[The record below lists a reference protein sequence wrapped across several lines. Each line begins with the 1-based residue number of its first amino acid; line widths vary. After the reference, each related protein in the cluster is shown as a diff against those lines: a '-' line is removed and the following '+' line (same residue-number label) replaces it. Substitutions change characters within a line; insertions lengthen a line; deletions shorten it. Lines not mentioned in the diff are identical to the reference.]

1 MESLR
6 SKTVRKGPR
15 PAAAKLNKPS
25 KNARKSRVDD
35 KIKRRMSARYAT
47 ISAPTPTDTSP
58 PSVPTIPLDL
68 RGAGLVSVREK
79 DEISQVQ
86 TPTKEDLRAAENRL
100 LDVDDFDPDAYLK
113 LKLANSTEAELR
125 LLQSS
130 LRNSKDEVAADL
142 QRNVFKNYAQF
153 VHISKEIGIL
163 ENEMLGLKE
172 SLAEWKSMPSV
183 LHIEESASVADR
195 RRNVRSSVADLR
207 VLYAHQMQNLHT
219 QIEGS
224 AKFVPTTPGRHVV
237 AEMDSIF
244 VLNAATYKPISAV
257 RFVLLD
263 DAVLV
268 ARRRRRRNASESD
281 KLVADRCWPLNEMLV
296 LDTKDT
302 ATLVNV
308 FKIKHGK
315 ETHVYRTDS
324 ASDKKSL
331 LSQFRH
337 VAEELAAKK
346 RKEREGEHERR
357 KSLWTAGGSG
367 SVAMGDIP
375 PVPDWM
381 SDLAQQAG
389 MSDSAK
395 ENAERDA
402 RWIGDFADE
411 LNVAIAL
418 REWDGAVELVEQGQA
433 KLATMPLLATKLT
446 PLTASLTAAL
456 LQALSYPQHHKEA
469 VKKLIALLIRLDAGA
484 AARTTFL
491 TARTETARRLV
502 RMIRFDGH
510 IGTYINDLSTTIFT
524 VIKHTADWFLA
535 SFKENEV
542 ASSFIEWAKSQMETF
557 AEMFRIQ
564 VFCTDVDKSVVDEAL
579 SITHNQSRKLLQE
592 FGLDF
597 RFILDALLVPNPL
610 ENVPPQVPILAPA
623 PRASLPTRTDV
634 PSRSA
639 RSTPVPPEP
648 ILGSVLSSSPAMTPE
663 LPARSGR
670 STPLSAPDLP
680 ARTLRN
686 APVPSPLTAASTPP
700 PLPRTLSSAS
710 HPSTSSLSLS
720 LDSSPSPTFAAPIT
734 RRTRSPRPPPSAS
747 VKASS
752 RSATP
757 TPAPAT
763 PPRGSAPTPSRAG
776 MPIPAR
782 VPTPTPS
789 SVRSSSPAPVPLAAP
804 APRVGMF
811 PRGINPAPPPRSRDR
826 PGSAAGRERPPPVN
840 VPKREGYF

>member
-1 MESLR
+1 MQTSLR
-6 SKTVRKGPR
+6 SKTTVSKGPR
-15 PAAAKLNKPS
+15 PTAKLNKPN
-25 KNARKSRVDD
+25 KNARKSKVDD

-47 ISAPTPTDTSP
+47 ISAPTPTDTTT

-68 RGAGLVSVREK
+68 RGNGLVPIREK
-79 DEISQVQ
+79 DETSQVQ
-86 TPTKEDLRAAENRL
+86 TLTKEDLRAAENKL
-100 LDVDDFDPDAYLK
+100 LDVEDFDPDAYLK

-163 ENEMLGLKE
+163 ENEMMGLKE

-183 LHIEESASVADR
+183 LHIEESASVAER

-224 AKFVPTTPGRHVV
+224 AKFVPTTPGRHVI

-244 VLNAATYKPISAV
+244 ALNAATYKPMSVV

-268 ARRRRRRNASESD
+268 ARRRRRRNASEI
-281 KLVADRCWPLNEMLV
+281 
-296 LDTKDT
+296 LDTKDA

-357 KSLWTAGGSG
+357 KSLWSGNARG
-367 SVAMGDIP
+367 SVAMGDVP

-402 RWIGDFADE
+402 RWIGDYADE

-418 REWDGAVELVEQGQA
+418 REWDRAVELPCS
-433 KLATMPLLATKLT
+433 PLLCYKRFLTHRITKRRSRSLL
-446 PLTASLTAAL
+446 PSSIASM
-456 LQALSYPQHHKEA
+456 QAP
-469 VKKLIALLIRLDAGA
+469 
-484 AARTTFL
+484 AARTAFL
-491 TARTETARRLV
+491 AARAETARRLV

-510 IGTYINDLSTTIFT
+510 IGTYINDLSTTVFT

-535 SFKENEV
+535 SFKENE
-542 ASSFIEWAKSQMETF
+542 
-557 AEMFRIQ
+557 MFRIQ
-564 VFCTDVDKSVVDEAL
+564 VFCTDVDQSVVDDAL

-623 PRASLPTRTDV
+623 PKASLPTFKGTDI
-634 PSRSA
+634 PPRST
-639 RSTPVPPEP
+639 RSTPAPPEP
-648 ILGSVLSSSPAMTPE
+648 VLGSILVSSPNWTPE
-663 LPARSGR
+663 LSTRSGR
-670 STPLSAPDLP
+670 TTPSSTPTPDLP
-680 ARTLRN
+680 PRILRN
-686 APVPSPLTAASTPP
+686 ASATAALPSPLPTGTTGTPP

-720 LDSSPSPTFAAPIT
+720 SSPSPTTLTTPPAF
-734 RRTRSPRPPPSAS
+734 RLHENFLDPPSRGTTPVPTRAG
-747 VKASS
+747 
-752 RSATP
+752 TP
-757 TPAPAT
+757 TPG
-763 PPRGSAPTPSRAG
+763 RAPTPN
-776 MPIPAR
+776 
-782 VPTPTPS
+782 PS
-789 SVRSSSPAPVPLAAP
+789 SIRSPSPAPVPLVSP
-804 APRVGMF
+804 SPRVGTLAA
-811 PRGINPAPPPRSRDR
+811 RGVNPAPPPRSRER
-826 PGSAAGRERPPPVN
+826 PGSAAGRERPPPVS
-840 VPKREGYF
+840 VPRREGYF

>member
-6 SKTVRKGPR
+6 SKSVRKGPR
-15 PAAAKLNKPS
+15 PVAAKLNKPS

-418 REWDGAVELVEQGQA
+418 REWDRAVELVEQGQT

-502 RMIRFDGH
+502 RMIRFD
-510 IGTYINDLSTTIFT
+510 
-524 VIKHTADWFLA
+524 ADWFLA

-542 ASSFIEWAKSQMETF
+542 ASSFIEWAKSQIETF

-623 PRASLPTRTDV
+623 PRAPLPTRQTYL
-634 PSRSA
+634 
-639 RSTPVPPEP
+639 PVPHAA
-648 ILGSVLSSSPAMTPE
+648 LQCQNQYWALYSRR
-663 LPARSGR
+663 LP
-670 STPLSAPDLP
+670 P
-680 ARTLRN
+680 
-686 APVPSPLTAASTPP
+686 
-700 PLPRTLSSAS
+700 
-710 HPSTSSLSLS
+710 
-720 LDSSPSPTFAAPIT
+720 
-734 RRTRSPRPPPSAS
+734 
-747 VKASS
+747 
-752 RSATP
+752 
-757 TPAPAT
+757 
-763 PPRGSAPTPSRAG
+763 
-776 MPIPAR
+776 
-782 VPTPTPS
+782 
-789 SVRSSSPAPVPLAAP
+789 
-804 APRVGMF
+804 
-811 PRGINPAPPPRSRDR
+811 
-826 PGSAAGRERPPPVN
+826 
-840 VPKREGYF
+840 